1 MKENIKF
8 YCTLCEVVLSPKFT
22 PNTIPSCPSCG
33 SKTIPEE
40 NEIKKICNNC
50 HKISYIYSSN
60 KCEKCNTQNGSFS
73 GSEALQNHESA
84 LKGKRT
90 LYSSSRGPEGG
101 TIPRWKVY

>member
-1 MKENIKF
+1 MKKNIKF
-8 YCTLCEVVLSPKFT
+8 YCSLCEVVLSPKFT
-22 PNTIPSCPSCG
+22 QNSIPSCPSCG
-33 SKTIPEE
+33 SKTIPEN
-40 NEIKKICNNC
+40 NE
-50 HKISYIYSSN
+50 
-60 KCEKCNTQNGSFS
+60 CEKCDTQNGSFS